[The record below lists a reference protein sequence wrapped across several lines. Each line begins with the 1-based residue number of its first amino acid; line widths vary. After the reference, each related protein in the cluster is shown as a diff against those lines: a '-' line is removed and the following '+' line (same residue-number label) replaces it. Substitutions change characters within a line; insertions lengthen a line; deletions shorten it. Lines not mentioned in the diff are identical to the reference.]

1 MIMKILERLNE
12 RELQKLEEELREK
25 QELYDRAQ
33 PVFDKLNEWL
43 CAWKE
48 KLDTERR
55 VCRASFYKNR
65 AGSLNQKL
73 KVIQNTPYN

>member
-1 MIMKILERLNE
+1 
-12 RELQKLEEELREK
+12 LQKLEQEVQAREEL
-25 QELYDRAQ
+25 YARAQ
-33 PVFDKLNEWL
+33 PVFDKLNEWM
-43 CAWKE
+43 ASWKE

-73 KVIQNTPYN
+73 KV